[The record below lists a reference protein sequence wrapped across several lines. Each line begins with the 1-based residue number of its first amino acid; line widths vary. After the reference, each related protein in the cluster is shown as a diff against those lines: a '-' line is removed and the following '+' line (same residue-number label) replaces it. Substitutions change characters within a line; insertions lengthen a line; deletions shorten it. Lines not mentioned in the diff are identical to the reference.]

1 MIIRELSRKNTLR
14 LLFVLE
20 QTVESRMGWINTN
33 ATGHYTMARCLS
45 RSFLELALTR
55 TDPHRTGA
63 IQTAEG
69 IKIHATVGHQTP
81 TCTGSGV
88 VY

>member
-1 MIIRELSRKNTLR
+1 
-14 LLFVLE
+14 
-20 QTVESRMGWINTN
+20 MGWENTN
-33 ATGHYTMARCLS
+33 STGHYTMARFLS

-55 TDPHRTGA
+55 TDPHPTGA

-81 TCTGSGV
+81 TCKDSGV
-88 VY
+88 VYINVYRRIWNQSNLGRAAMDS